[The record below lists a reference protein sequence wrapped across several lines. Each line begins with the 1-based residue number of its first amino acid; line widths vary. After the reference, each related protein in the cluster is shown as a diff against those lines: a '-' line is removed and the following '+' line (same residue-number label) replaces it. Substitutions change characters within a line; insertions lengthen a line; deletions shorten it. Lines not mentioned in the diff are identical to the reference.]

1 MLLLPGVLGRW
12 RPDLQGKE
20 RTDSK
25 QLDRDVFVSTKYGQV
40 QGFKVHLYDNPL
52 PENGYRPFQTPV
64 ERKQAEVAVFLGIP
78 YAAPPINEG
87 RFRVCFII
95 NCLVLMKSNYLKYTY
110 VNTTV

>member
-1 MLLLPGVLGRW
+1 MQGDDSLLFPGVLGRW

-20 RTDSK
+20 RPDSK

-52 PENGYRPFQTPV
+52 PESGYRPFQTPV

-78 YAAPPINEG
+78 YASPPINEG
-87 RFRVCFII
+87 RFRVWFI
-95 NCLVLMKSNYLKYTY
+95 TRAEDF
-110 VNTTV
+110 

>member
-1 MLLLPGVLGRW
+1 MLLLPGILGRW

-25 QLDRDVFVSTKYGQV
+25 QLDRDVFVSTKYGQI

-87 RFRVCFII
+87 RFRVCLLPIVH
-95 NCLVLMKSNYLKYTY
+95 VLMKLYYLL
-110 VNTTV
+110 